1 MQKYYFKKEHKM
13 KPEKDKRPVTK
24 AYEDLMYS
32 EAGSA
37 NDCTGLI
44 PSAVLNES
52 EYESYEDL
60 MDFNLPEIYKETE
73 D

>member
-1 MQKYYFKKEHKM
+1 M

-24 AYEDLMYS
+24 ADEDLMYS

>member
-1 MQKYYFKKEHKM
+1 M
-13 KPEKDKRPVTK
+13 KPEKRQ
-24 AYEDLMYS
+24 ASGNESYEDLMYS